1 MKIDIQKLVR
11 KNILNLKPY
20 SSARDEFEG
29 EDGIFLDANE
39 NPFGELNR
47 YPDPYQRKIKE
58 KLSELNEIPTENIFL
73 GNGSDE
79 VIDLAFRIFCEP
91 EKDKVLTF
99 SPTYG
104 MYEVS
109 ANINNVELIN
119 LELNDDFQIDL
130 ETLKPYLKDENLK
143 IVFICS
149 PNNPTGNSIK
159 NIKNILENFNGI
171 VFVDEA
177 YIDFSPEES
186 FRNQIKNYPN
196 LIVSQTFSKAWGLA
210 SVRVGLAYASREII
224 QFYNKTKPPYNIS
237 QLNQNAILDALTDD
251 NIKRVH
257 DNINLILNEKKM
269 LIQSLEQQCVVK
281 RIFPSDAN
289 FILMEVDNADLIYQQ
304 LVNENVIVRNRN
316 LVIKNCL
323 RITIGAPEEN
333 LKLIN
338 ELQKIENNI

>member
-1 MKIDIQKLVR
+1 MKIDLKNLVR

-20 SSARDEFEG
+20 SSARDEFQG
-29 EDGIFLDANE
+29 ENGIFLDANE

-58 KLSELNEIPTENIFL
+58 KLSERYQIPTENIFL

-91 EKDKVLTF
+91 GRDKVLTF

-109 ANINNVELIN
+109 ANINDIELIN
-119 LELNDDFQIDL
+119 LDLNADFQIDL
-130 ETLKPYLKDENLK
+130 ESLKPYFADENLK
-143 IVFICS
+143 IIFICS

-159 NIKNILENFNGI
+159 NIQYILENFNGM

-196 LIVSQTFSKAWGLA
+196 LIVSQTFSKAWGMA
-210 SVRVGLAYASREII
+210 SVRVGITYASAEII
-224 QFYNKTKPPYNIS
+224 QFYNKVKPPYNIS
-237 QLNQNAILDALTDD
+237 QLNQNAILSILD
-251 NIKRVH
+251 NENSKLVSE
-257 DNINLILNEKKM
+257 NITLILEEKKQ
-269 LIQSLEQQCVVK
+269 LIQNLEKLDLVRK
-281 RIFPSDAN
+281 IYPSDAN
-289 FILMEVDNADLIYQQ
+289 FVLVEVDNANSIYQK
-304 LVNENVIVRNRN
+304 LVNKHVIVRNRN
-316 LVIKNCL
+316 SVIKNCL
-323 RITIGAPEEN
+323 RITVGSSEEN
-333 LKLIN
+333 EKLI
-338 ELQKIENNI
+338 EALKSIKI